1 MGQADSNPPGVA
13 AAGGQR
19 RGGQPHT
26 AQTATR
32 GEEVASWD
40 ADVNV
45 SPLKVFPNILFC
57 GAGVFGEE
65 VCRSAKKG
73 PLRAS
78 AGGSGIRNSYQP
90 LPCQRESVQ

>member
-32 GEEVASWD
+32 GEEVTSWD

-78 AGGSGIRNSYQP
+78 AGGSGIGNSYQP

>member
-1 MGQADSNPPGVA
+1 MGPADSNPPGVA

-19 RGGQPHT
+19 RGGQSHT

-40 ADVNV
+40 ADVNM
-45 SPLKVFPNILFC
+45 SPLNVFPNILFR

-73 PLRAS
+73 PVRAS
-78 AGGSGIRNSYQP
+78 AGGSGIGNSHQP